1 MFPGDLIRG
10 TERTDFIDDEF
21 RFDLIIRHTD
31 DMDWFAAFLRTPKV
45 FSTAA
50 GVVFDEAIRGREDRI
65 RAAVILLETDDLG
78 IGEVVFK
85 LQDVRHLGAAPS
97 VDALIVIAHHANIRR
112 RARSQHAHEIELE
125 AVGILELIDEHL
137 GVAGSPLVADIGVF
151 IQKLNGLHKEVVKIH
166 RVQG

>member
-10 TERTDFIDDEF
+10 TEGTDFIDDEF

-31 DMDWFAAFLRTPKV
+31 DMDRFAAFLRTPQV

-50 GVVFDEAIRGREDRI
+50 GVVFDEAICSRKDRV
-65 RAAVILLETDDLG
+65 RAAVVLLETDDLG

-85 LQDVRHLGAAPS
+85 LQDVRHLCSAPP
-97 VDALIVIAHHANIRR
+97 VDALVVIAHHANIRR

-137 GVAGSPLVADIGVF
+137 RIAGSPLVADIRVF
-151 IQKLNGLHKEVVKIH
+151 IEKLNGLHEEVIKIH
-166 RVQG
+166 CVQG